1 LEEGTFKLPA
11 CKDAQGKASSS
22 VELKATELAMLLEG
36 IDLKSIKRSKR
47 FVRQAQ

>member
-1 LEEGTFKLPA
+1 M
-11 CKDAQGKASSS
+11 S

-47 FVRQAQ
+47 FSRLAASVGATATSV

>member
-1 LEEGTFKLPA
+1 
-11 CKDAQGKASSS
+11 

-47 FVRQAQ
+47 FSRPVAPIGVTATSV

>member
-1 LEEGTFKLPA
+1 M
-11 CKDAQGKASSS
+11 S

-47 FVRQAQ
+47 FSRPTACVGAAATSM